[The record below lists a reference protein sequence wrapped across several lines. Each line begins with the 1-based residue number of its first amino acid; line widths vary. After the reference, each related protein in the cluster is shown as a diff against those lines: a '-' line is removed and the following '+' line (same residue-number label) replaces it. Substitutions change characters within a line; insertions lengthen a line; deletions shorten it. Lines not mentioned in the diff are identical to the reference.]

1 MNIGNFALT
10 AIMMLLMCVSA
21 LAQQANKI
29 SGIIVDVDGLPMTGA
44 SVTVVSKNIGTIA
57 DVDGSYTLEGVEKG
71 DIVLFDFIGFLPTE
85 LVFDGIQTHNVV
97 MRLASQTLDDVVVVG
112 YGSQKKVSVTGALSQ
127 IKSETLVSKPAQSLS
142 TVLGGTMPGIISRQS
157 TGEPGN
163 DYASIYIRGM
173 ATWQDKSPLILVDG
187 VERDINLINPHEIEN
202 FTILKDAS
210 ATAVYGVRGANG
222 VIIIN
227 TKKGKMGTP
236 KVTFRT
242 EHAMLEGLRFP
253 QYINGYEFASL
264 MNEAVAHATGGTG
277 TPAWREDELQKFKDG
292 SDPY

>member
-1 MNIGNFALT
+1 MNIRNFALT

-210 ATAVYGVRGANG
+210 ATDEGFAINISRSGKATVGEDDEDDRRGKKNVR
-222 VIIIN
+222 
-227 TKKGKMGTP
+227 
-236 KVTFRT
+236 RS
-242 EHAMLEGLRFP
+242 R
-253 QYINGYEFASL
+253 
-264 MNEAVAHATGGTG
+264 
-277 TPAWREDELQKFKDG
+277 
-292 SDPY
+292 